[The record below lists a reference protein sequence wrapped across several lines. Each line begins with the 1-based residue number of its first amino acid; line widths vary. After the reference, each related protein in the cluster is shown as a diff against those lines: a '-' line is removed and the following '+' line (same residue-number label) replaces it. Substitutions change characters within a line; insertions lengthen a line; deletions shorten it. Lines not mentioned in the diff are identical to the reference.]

1 MDTDKENLDF
11 DTWYTQFLKTEY
23 KKSVN
28 GWSQKEIAQAAF
40 QAGVKKEQSKQDKTI
55 DQPVVVWLHPT
66 DPTRAVTK
74 AQKEGAIKDGGA
86 IASSMEVY
94 SVPGYLT
101 PLPGPTGELNREPA
115 AWLHSD
121 DPMRVITKAQKDGA
135 IKDGGAIKS
144 AMEACTI
151 PCYTKTKINYLEDK
165 TVQNHESRVDNL
177 LKELKLVL
185 LKYNAGI
192 SWTCSPDSDTHG
204 LHDDSIVIE
213 MDDIEIF
220 RSGSWYINSDS
231 F

>member
-1 MDTDKENLDF
+1 MDMDTDKENLDF

-86 IASSMEVY
+86 I
-94 SVPGYLT
+94 
-101 PLPGPTGELNREPA
+101 
-115 AWLHSD
+115 
-121 DPMRVITKAQKDGA
+121 
-135 IKDGGAIKS
+135 KS
-144 AMEACTI
+144 AMETCTI

-185 LKYNAGI
+185 LKYNADI